1 MNQCFL
7 GKKLKNNCVEES
19 SRPLFLLDQSRIV
32 VLCWEKV
39 PYGPGRRKQDKTNST
54 KSTKRHVY
62 WLISPQYSQF
72 ASQNI
77 NSAASSMLWT
87 ASRSWAH
94 RWSQDVFARRGW
106 RSECPG
112 MAPLALAS
120 QAESWRRSMDSPG
133 KFSWFMLI
141 SRVLQHTKSLPGDPT
156 KRQMRGAPFHQLG
169 LGVEPVSWMAL
180 EPTSITVGGRLNN
193 CGKLK
198 KKVLMG
204 VQWYSVRSSQPQI

>member
-7 GKKLKNNCVEES
+7 GKKLKNNCIEES

-39 PYGPGRRKQDKTNST
+39 PDRKQDKTNST

-120 QAESWRRSMDSPG
+120 QAESWSRSMDSPG

-169 LGVEPVSWMAL
+169 PGVEPVSWMAL
-180 EPTSITVGGRLNN
+180 EPISWMALEPVSCRALEPTWATVGGRLSN
-193 CGKLK
+193 CGKL
-198 KKVLMG
+198 
-204 VQWYSVRSSQPQI
+204 